1 MLNLDTQITA
11 ILNRS
16 KTIAIVGFSANPD
29 RASHGVAK
37 FWADRGAR
45 VIGINPGLAGQDF
58 FDETVVATIA
68 DLPDGVDMIDVFRQS
83 DAVAGIVDA
92 ALVRFDTL
100 PTIWLQL
107 GVQDDLAAAKATA
120 RGVDVI
126 TNRCPKIEARR
137 LGI

>member
-1 MLNLDTQITA
+1 MPNLVSQITA

-16 KTIAIVGFSANPD
+16 KIIAIVGFSANPD
-29 RASHGVAK
+29 RASHSVAK

-45 VIGINPGLAGQDF
+45 VIGVNPGLAGQEF
-58 FDETVVATIA
+58 FDETVVGTIV
-68 DLPDGVDMIDVFRQS
+68 DLPDGVDMINVFRKS
-83 DAVAGIVDA
+83 DAVSGIVDA
-92 ALVRFDTL
+92 ALARFDTL

-107 GVQDDLAAAKATA
+107 GVQDDAAAAKATA

-126 TNRCPKIEARR
+126 TNRCPQIEARR

>member
-1 MLNLDTQITA
+1 MPNLVSQITA

-16 KTIAIVGFSANPD
+16 KIIAIVGFSANPD
-29 RASHGVAK
+29 RASHSVAK

-45 VIGINPGLAGQDF
+45 VIGVNPGLAGQEF
-58 FDETVVATIA
+58 FDETVVGTIV
-68 DLPDGVDMIDVFRQS
+68 DLPDGVDMINVFRQS
-83 DAVAGIVDA
+83 DAVSGIVDA
-92 ALVRFDTL
+92 ALARFDTL

-107 GVQDDLAAAKATA
+107 GVQDDAAAAKATA